1 MADNLQAL
9 EEWVQPLIANL
20 STARRRKLL
29 RTLAVGIRQRQAKR
43 IASQKNP
50 DGSAYAPRKP
60 RKADK
65 KGRIKRRAALFKE
78 MRKAKHLRIRASA
91 NLASVGYTG
100 RTARIARIHQ
110 EGQLAEV
117 GKGGPLHQ
125 YDRRE
130 LLGFTPDDRDWIAQ
144 TVHDHLGSQ

>member
-43 IASQKNP
+43 IAAQKNP

-60 RKADK
+60 RKASK

-78 MRKAKHLRIRASA
+78 MRKTKHLRIRASA
-91 NLASVGYTG
+91 NQASVGYSG
-100 RTARIARIHQ
+100 RTARIARIHH

-117 GKGGPLHQ
+117 GKGGALYQ
-125 YDRRE
+125 YERRE